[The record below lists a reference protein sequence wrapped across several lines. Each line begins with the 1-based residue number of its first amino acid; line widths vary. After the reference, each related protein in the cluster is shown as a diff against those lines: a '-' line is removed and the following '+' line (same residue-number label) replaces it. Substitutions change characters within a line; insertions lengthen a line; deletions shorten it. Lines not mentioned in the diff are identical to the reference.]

1 MWLPKSIVEATG
13 ESVRVVYV
21 DMALAALWN
30 AKRDVGE
37 PRLFTG
43 FYWLNG
49 SQEGGPFKS
58 RSSAVRDAWYRVVNQ
73 QVPPSINGQLPRR
86 RQV

>member
-1 MWLPKSIVEATG
+1 MWLPKSVIEETD
-13 ESVRVVYV
+13 EKVRVVYV

-30 AKRDVGE
+30 EKRDAGE

-43 FYWLNG
+43 YYWLNG
-49 SQEGGPFKS
+49 SREGGPFKS

-73 QVPPSINGQLPRR
+73 SIPPSINGQLPRR